1 MTFDWHQ
8 SLLVSGD
15 KQGVMGIW
23 DLNQGELV
31 RAIKTHKGSVNKIE
45 INAKHG
51 LIYSLGLNDGSLA
64 ALDMRTNQG
73 AFKQMLHKGAG
84 NDIKIVDNKVITCS
98 ADHTI
103 NVVEVPSFKTSV
115 NVNIKDMA
123 FAL

>member
-15 KQGVMGIW
+15 KSGVIGIW

-31 RAIKTHKGSVNKIE
+31 RALKTHKGSVSKIC
-45 INAKHG
+45 IDGKNN
-51 LIYSLGLNDGSLA
+51 LIHSLGLNDGSIA
-64 ALDMRTNQG
+64 MIDMRTNQG
-73 AFKQMLHKGAG
+73 VFKQMLHKGAG
-84 NDIKIVDNKVITCS
+84 NDFKLIDKKLISCS

-103 NVVEVPSFKTSV
+103 NVLDLSNFKSSI
-115 NVNIKDMA
+115 NIDLKDMA

>member
-15 KQGVMGIW
+15 KSGVIGIW
-23 DLNQGELV
+23 DLNQGQLV
-31 RAIKTHKGSVNKIE
+31 RALKTHKGSVNNIV
-45 INAKHG
+45 INGKHG
-51 LIYSLGLNDGSLA
+51 LIYSMGLNDGTLA
-64 ALDMRTNQG
+64 AIDMRTNQG

-103 NVVEVPSFKTSV
+103 NVLEVPSFKTSV
-115 NVNIKDMA
+115 NINIKDMA

>member
-15 KQGVMGIW
+15 KSGVIGIW
-23 DLNQGELV
+23 DLNQGQLV
-31 RAIKTHKGSVNKIE
+31 RALKTHKGSVNKIV
-45 INAKHG
+45 INGKHG
-51 LIYSLGLNDGSLA
+51 LIYSMGLNDGSLA
-64 ALDMRTNQG
+64 AIDMRTNQG

-103 NVVEVPSFKTSV
+103 NVLQVPSFKTSV
-115 NVNIKDMA
+115 NINIKDMA

>member
-15 KQGVMGIW
+15 KSGVIGIW
-23 DLNQGELV
+23 DLNQGQLV
-31 RAIKTHKGSVNKIE
+31 RALKTHKGSVNNIV
-45 INAKHG
+45 INGKHG
-51 LIYSLGLNDGSLA
+51 LIYSMGLNDGTLA
-64 ALDMRTNQG
+64 AIDMRTNQG

-103 NVVEVPSFKTSV
+103 NVLEVPSFKTSL
-115 NVNIKDMA
+115 NINIKDMA